1 MPLYDLLFDMET
13 LKVVNLIGPPGSGKS
28 TQADLIVSRQ
38 EFGYVATGDIVKECT
53 PGYETETNEA
63 KRYRAGYSSLLLPYL
78 GIGSRAALIP
88 DAVMVPILLNEFHYQ
103 AAKGSREI
111 VLAGSIKNAGQ
122 AENFHRSLLNVSHS
136 QEIQQVIIRLDATD
150 DTLLKRLKL
159 RAERNSRPDD
169 GVIAEKLA
177 NARSGD
183 AELDNYYLALGLL
196 TNITTEQKDI
206 ETIYQIILGVIN
218 EKYSAPLSIRS

>member
-1 MPLYDLLFDMET
+1 MET

-38 EFGYVATGDIVKECT
+38 EFGYVATGDIIRECT
-53 PGYETETNEA
+53 PGYETEINEA
-63 KRYRAGYSSLLLPYL
+63 KRYRAEYSNLLLPYL
-78 GIGSRAALIP
+78 AIVSHAGLIP

-103 AAKGSREI
+103 AAKGSRGI

-169 GVIAEKLA
+169 GVIAEKLT

-196 TNITTEQKDI
+196 TNIIT
-206 ETIYQIILGVIN
+206 
-218 EKYSAPLSIRS
+218 